1 MPCFARTSRDIV
13 QVAELHLAVRH
24 GVGLAVDDA
33 LVEAGAVDGS
43 DLVAEGVALWKGQ
56 KAILQLKSHYLLF
69 SLFFGHFWP
78 NRLES
83 GVEVEGVSV
92 GLGRFYVRL
101 LGQVEEALAGDSAPC
116 GLQVVIVFSFC
127 STPRIVA
134 RVGSAQVEEDDAS
147 LLRPHAFPLSDRSS
161 QPAENSVLSPCR
173 LFCDS
178 HNFSLSTAVGL
189 SERQYSVFRGF
200 FRRFMQK

>member
-33 LVEAGAVDGS
+33 PVEAGAVGGS
-43 DLVAEGVALWKGQ
+43 DLVAEGV
-56 KAILQLKSHYLLF
+56 H
-69 SLFFGHFWP
+69 
-78 NRLES
+78 
-83 GVEVEGVSV
+83 
-92 GLGRFYVRL
+92 
-101 LGQVEEALAGDSAPC
+101 
-116 GLQVVIVFSFC
+116 
-127 STPRIVA
+127 
-134 RVGSAQVEEDDAS
+134 
-147 LLRPHAFPLSDRSS
+147 
-161 QPAENSVLSPCR
+161 
-173 LFCDS
+173 